1 LELTRLASTLV
12 ERLLVLEER
21 AAHAHAVAAVA
32 EHLAWRE
39 RQRADRLQ
47 AVLSEVKVWIAL
59 LPDAP
64 PSPPPHRRRSCSAC
78 GRICLPWRLD
88 QKHLLRRRQLGTI
101 IGTRKQVAIA
111 VSRHLN

>member
-1 LELTRLASTLV
+1 LELTRLAPTLV

-39 RQRADRLQ
+39 RQEADRLQ

-59 LPDAP
+59 LPDDTKLELRAP
-64 PSPPPHRRRSCSAC
+64 KPASASPAELLGALAASAC
-78 GRICLPWRLD
+78 PG
-88 QKHLLRRRQLGTI
+88 
-101 IGTRKQVAIA
+101 A
-111 VSRHLN
+111 